1 MKERRVSP
9 AVFYPRTMGFFVFLI
24 VILAFVAGLFR
35 NELVLFLVAAVL
47 LAIWA
52 YCLLFTL
59 ILAFLNR
66 KRARS
71 LSFRISPGRIT
82 AGEETALL
90 LEQGSENRLSGF
102 FVFPA
107 IIARCRINLHTKDG
121 RLLRHMFNPV
131 HLENGI
137 SFFTVPERGA
147 WYCLSDEVLI
157 MDSLG
162 FFCFSYRNFQEGSPR
177 LLAGPRSGAGA
188 EPVHARSGGEEQRSA
203 YNYQRTDNLIEH
215 RPYIPGDDPRRI
227 NWKLYS
233 HQGELFVR
241 EGESEPPPHSR
252 LTILV
257 DTQTDPAL
265 YSVRA
270 GRQAADMLCEYALA
284 AALDCAGKGMEIRL
298 GWIGGGGR
306 GQSPEELSAALAY
319 PVSVPLKAAGELV
332 SAADSVDAAGISVPQ
347 DALSPER
354 GCLILAL
361 PRKPPPGPKAGFPLR
376 NTGSAGGDTALDRFL
391 RKQGPARRIELLF
404 LYGGSDS
411 ETGAGRS
418 IPEAAQ
424 TSASIYGQKPGL
436 NARPVFYDRI
446 ESRE

>member
-1 MKERRVSP
+1 MSP
-9 AVFYPRTMGFFVFLI
+9 AAFYPRTMGVFVFLI
-24 VILAFVAGLFR
+24 VILAFIAGLFR
-35 NELVLFLVAAVL
+35 NELALLLVAAVL
-47 LAIWA
+47 LVIWT

-71 LSFRISPGRIT
+71 FSFRISPGRIT

-107 IIARCRINLHTKDG
+107 VIARCRINLYTKDG
-121 RLLRHMFNPV
+121 RLLRHIFNPV

-162 FFCFSYRNFQEGSPR
+162 FFCFSYRSFQKGSPR

-188 EPVHARSGGEEQRSA
+188 EPVHARSGGEEQRNA

-241 EGESEPPPHSR
+241 EGEREPPPHSR

-265 YSVRA
+265 YSERA

-284 AALDCAGKGMEIRL
+284 AALDCAGKGIEIRI
-298 GWIGGGGR
+298 GWIGGGAQ

-319 PVSVPLKAAGELV
+319 PAALPLKAAGELA
-332 SAADSVDAAGISVPQ
+332 SAADSVEAAGISVSP
-347 DALSPER
+347 DAVSPER

-361 PRKPPPGPKAGFPLR
+361 PRNRPEADAPLR
-376 NTGSAGGDTALDRFL
+376 STGSAGGDAALDRFL
-391 RKQGPARRIELLF
+391 RKQGPNQRIELLF
-404 LYGGSDS
+404 LYGGDDP

-418 IPEAAQ
+418 IREAAQ
-424 TSASIYGQKPGL
+424 ASASSYGQKPGL

-446 ESRE
+446 APRE

>member
-1 MKERRVSP
+1 
-9 AVFYPRTMGFFVFLI
+9 MGVFVFLI
-24 VILAFVAGLFR
+24 VILAFIAGLFR
-35 NELVLFLVAAVL
+35 NELALFLVAAVL

-90 LEQGSENRLSGF
+90 LEQGSENRRSGF

-107 IIARCRINLHTKDG
+107 IIARCRINLRTKDG
-121 RLLRHMFNPV
+121 RLLRHMFNLV
-131 HLENGI
+131 HLENGV

-162 FFCFSYRNFQEGSPR
+162 FFCFSYRSFQEGSPR

-257 DTQTDPAL
+257 DTQTDPVL
-265 YSVRA
+265 YSGRT
-270 GRQAADMLCEYALA
+270 GRQAVDMLCEYALA
-284 AALDCAGKGMEIRL
+284 AAMDCVGKGMEIQI

-319 PVSVPLKAAGELV
+319 PASLPLKAAGELV
-332 SAADSVDAAGISVPQ
+332 SAADSVDAAGIPV
-347 DALSPER
+347 SPEY

-361 PRKPPPGPKAGFPLR
+361 PRKPPPKAEVPLR
-376 NTGSAGGDTALDRFL
+376 NTGSVGGDAALDRFL
-391 RKQGPARRIELLF
+391 QKQGSARRIELLF
-404 LYGGSDS
+404 LYGGPDS

-418 IPEAAQ
+418 IREAAQ
-424 TSASIYGQKPGL
+424 TSASIYSQKPGL

>member
-1 MKERRVSP
+1 
-9 AVFYPRTMGFFVFLI
+9 MGVFVFLI
-24 VILAFVAGLFR
+24 VILAFIAGLFR

-47 LAIWA
+47 MVVWI

-59 ILAFLNR
+59 ILALFNR

-90 LEQGSENRLSGF
+90 LDQGSEHRLSGF

-107 IIARCRINLHTKDG
+107 VIVRCRINLYTKDG

-162 FFCFSYRNFQEGSPR
+162 FFRFSYRSFQEGSPR
-177 LLAGPRSGAGA
+177 LLAGPRSGAGV
-188 EPVHARSGGEEQRSA
+188 EPVHARSGGEEQRTS

-241 EGESEPPPHSR
+241 EGEREPPPHSR
-252 LTILV
+252 LSILV

-265 YSVRA
+265 YPAKA

-284 AALDCAGKGMEIRL
+284 AALDCAGMGMEIRI
-298 GWIGGGGR
+298 GWIGGGAW

-319 PVSVPLKAAGELV
+319 PAALPLKAAGELV
-332 SAADSVDAAGISVPQ
+332 SAPDSVEAAGISVSR
-347 DALSPER
+347 DSVSPEH

-361 PRKPPPGPKAGFPLR
+361 PRVSPRSTGPAR
-376 NTGSAGGDTALDRFL
+376 REDSTALDRFL
-391 RKQGPARRIELLF
+391 RKQGPSQRIELLF
-404 LYGGSDS
+404 LYGGDDS
-411 ETGAGRS
+411 ETGADRS
-418 IPEAAQ
+418 IREAAQ
-424 TSASIYGQKPGL
+424 TSASIYSQKPGIR
-436 NARPVFYDRI
+436 ARPVVY
-446 ESRE
+446 EPVPKSG